1 MKLIKLLCPLLI
13 AMLLLSSC
21 NTVQPGGG
29 QSSLEGTP
37 IESPSDTTPPELTEP
52 LTKEEMLKLVPDKQN
67 LPSYDD
73 LCKIKKGMSLEE
85 VYSIL
90 GNPQRTEIRKVQL
103 PGPSYTSW
111 RPHVDTKV
119 YVYEC
124 SDDRYLAVAFWRTQ
138 TDVVDVVGYLI
149 LIEQ

>member
-73 LCKIKKGMSLEE
+73 LCKIKEGMRIEE

-90 GNPQRTEIRKVQL
+90 GNPQEIRKV
-103 PGPSYTSW
+103 PFYFSSW
-111 RPHVDTKV
+111 TMELSV

-124 SDDRYLAVAFWRTQ
+124 SDDRYLAVAFWHTE
-138 TDVVDVVGYLI
+138 TDVVDRVGYLNFN
-149 LIEQ
+149 